1 MKAQTFKEAAATAS
15 RVGGMS
21 DVAVSFA
28 DACVAFGEARIRER
42 KLWRAVHTAE
52 WNLAIAFGCE
62 WDHDAIVQ
70 RGVSELISGLRAAR
84 SHNPELK
91 AYNDALD
98 AWSDACDAE
107 RNAEEVL
114 MSYSDI
120 VAL

>member
-42 KLWRAVHTAE
+42 KLWNAVRTAE

-62 WDHDAIVQ
+62 WDHDAAVQ
-70 RGVSELISGLRAAR
+70 RGVSELISGLNEAR
-84 SHNPELK
+84 SNNPELK

-107 RNAEEVL
+107 RDSENVL